1 MLEGFKAF
9 DFSEGV
15 AYMSITSN
23 GVTFNK
29 SVTMKLRYPEWVLL
43 LINEHTGQVA
53 IQPCEEYTPNSAPFF
68 KAKENGILSVRW
80 NSKDLL
86 NNLEELMDWDLQQ
99 ESYRVAGTLIR
110 QENIMLFDLHA
121 ATPML

>member
-15 AYMSITSN
+15 ANMSITSN

-29 SVTMKLRYPEWVLL
+29 SVTMKLRYPECVLF
-43 LINEHTGQVA
+43 LINEGTRQVA
-53 IQPCEEYTPNSAPFF
+53 IQPCEKHTPSSVPFY

-86 NNLEELMDWDLQQ
+86 NNLEELMGWNLKQ
-99 ESYRVAGTLIR
+99 ESYRVAGTLVR
-110 QENIMLFDLHA
+110 QENVMLFDLNS
-121 ATPML
+121 ATLME